1 MTAQA
6 LSGPPFND
14 AVPMKSLLH
23 FCDRLVRYSAVVLL
37 LSLLAAVL
45 LGVLSRQLNAPLAWT
60 DELAQYLLVW
70 TGFVGW
76 IIAARRRSHIRI
88 TIFAERLPAGAGRA
102 LEILTQAAIIVF
114 AAVLVRYS
122 IGLIDRNWDVESI
135 ALPISAAALYVV
147 MPLAG
152 LALILQALAE
162 IADVMAGRRFEAPE
176 PGTQPL

>member
-1 MTAQA
+1 
-6 LSGPPFND
+6 
-14 AVPMKSLLH
+14 MKSSLLH
-23 FCDRLVRYSAVVLL
+23 LCDRLVRYAAVTLL
-37 LSLLAAVL
+37 LTLLVAVL

-88 TIFAERLPAGAGRA
+88 TIFAERLPAGAGRV
-102 LEILTQAAIIVF
+102 LEIATQAAIIVF
-114 AAVLVRYS
+114 AAVLMRYS
-122 IGLIDRNWDVESI
+122 IGLIERNWDVESI
-135 ALPISAAALYVV
+135 ALPVSAAALYIV

-162 IADVMAGRRFEAPE
+162 IAEVLAGRRLKAPE